1 MRNARVFKGINHGL
15 LVAALYCAAFLILW
29 RMSMDQWYLPAGLRA
44 VALLFLPFRLWPYV
58 FLGDAAAVLSLRWPK
73 VENYSV
79 EWALVPAATL
89 LPLIC
94 IPVLIARKYLKDS
107 ATHARWL
114 TVVLLATAL
123 WGQMWM
129 HALNHVLTNQSNSAV
144 LSSFLKW
151 STGDYLGMMMV
162 VLPAAI
168 WHQRMEYSQRA
179 RLLARDTA
187 VAVGLIVSILLAV
200 MVSAL
205 EPSLKQFLCMLMF
218 GPAVALTLMHGW
230 RGAALGIVM
239 VNIAIA
245 LTLPALNAVGAYDG
259 TTFVAQQ
266 ALAVTASVLLSVGAI
281 ITAHFDHARRLGVAE
296 AHAMDIARASIL
308 QTERHL
314 RDRVIVLAQMQARIE
329 DSKADLIR
337 RLKEH
342 GRYAAAMDVM
352 RDAALHDELFEAHA
366 SALYPLSIDTLG
378 LYNALQSPS
387 FSAVWANQR
396 PVRLCLRGQ
405 PLLLTVPL
413 QVAAYRCACNA
424 IALLSP
430 GDPSRYRV
438 HARTWQAGD
447 VRGIAVVVQAH
458 GGAGEANTRASTLAE
473 LELEGRL
480 KMHGGA
486 LRRRRDD
493 RLVFLL
499 AEPMAASARGYS
511 GEPGTMDQL
520 SPLVP

>member
-1 MRNARVFKGINHGL
+1 MRNAKVFKGINHGL

-29 RMSMDQWYLPAGLRA
+29 RISMDQWYLPAGLRA
-44 VALLFLPFRLWPYV
+44 AALLFLPLRLWPYV
-58 FLGDAAAVLSLRWPK
+58 FVGDAAAVLSLRWPK
-73 VENYSV
+73 AENYSI
-79 EWALVPAATL
+79 EWALVPAGTL
-89 LPLIC
+89 LPLIS
-94 IPVLIARKYLKDS
+94 IPVLLSRKYLKGS

-114 TVVLLATAL
+114 TAVLVVTAL

-129 HALNHVLTNQSNSAV
+129 HVLNHVLTSQTNPAL

-151 STGDYLGMMMV
+151 STGDYLGMMMI
-162 VLPAAI
+162 VLPAAV
-168 WHQRMEYSQRA
+168 WHQRKQYTQRI
-179 RLLARDTA
+179 RTLARDSA
-187 VAVGLIVSILLAV
+187 VSAGVIASILLAV

-205 EPSLKQFLCMLMF
+205 EPSLKQFLCMMMF
-218 GPAVALTLMHGW
+218 GPAVALTSVHGW
-230 RGAALGIVM
+230 RGAAVGIVM

-281 ITAHFDHARRLGVAE
+281 ITTHFDHARRLGVAE
-296 AHAMDIARASIL
+296 AHAMDIARASFL
-308 QTERHL
+308 QSERHL

-329 DSKADLIR
+329 DSKSDLIR

-378 LYNALQSPS
+378 LYDALQSPS
-387 FSAVWANQR
+387 FSAVWADQR
-396 PVRLCLRGQ
+396 IVRFFLRGQ
-405 PLLLTVPL
+405 PRRLSVPL
-413 QVAAYRCACNA
+413 QVAAYRCSCNA
-424 IALLSP
+424 IALISASSP
-430 GDPSRYRV
+430 SSYEIY
-438 HARTWQAGD
+438 ARTWTTGQA
-447 VRGIAVVVQAH
+447 RGIFVVVQAH
-458 GGAGEANTRASTLAE
+458 GAAGETRTRASTLAE

-486 LRRRRDD
+486 MRRRRGD

-499 AEPMAASARGYS
+499 SEALTTSASVYS
-511 GEPGTMDQL
+511 DDPGTMDQL
-520 SPLVP
+520 SPLAP